1 MKIFVAGA
9 GNIGRYLAY
18 DLGNRGHEVTLMDLS
33 EAALDM
39 VPGEKILRRIGDACA
54 PSVLEDAGLRE
65 VDVVIAATG
74 DDEDNLVISLL
85 AKQEFAVP
93 RVVARV
99 NHPVNEW
106 LFDEQWGVDLA
117 VSPPHMLTALVE
129 EEVSSGDIVHLL
141 KLQRGRVELVEVRL
155 DADSPAVDRRIEELD
170 LPGDVTLVAV
180 LRGGHVVTCR
190 GTTPLTEGDE
200 VLALVS
206 EDQVEQL
213 RAVLVGQA
221 AAQGQA

>member
-33 EAALDM
+33 QPALDM
-39 VPGEKILRRIGDACA
+39 VPGDKIHRVTGDACS
-54 PSVLEDAGLRE
+54 PNVLEAAGLRE
-65 VDVVIAATG
+65 VDVLIAATG
-74 DDEDNLVISLL
+74 DDEDNLVVSLL

-106 LFDEQWGVDLA
+106 LFDDSWGVDLA

-129 EEVSSGDIVHLL
+129 EEVSSGDLVRLL
-141 KLQRGRVELVEVRL
+141 KLQRGKAELVEVRL
-155 DADSPAVDRRIEELD
+155 DANSPAADRRIEELD
-170 LPGDVTLVAV
+170 LPAEATLVAV
-180 LRGGHVVTCR
+180 LRDGHVLTCR
-190 GTTPLTEGDE
+190 GTTPLITGDE
-200 VLALVS
+200 VLALVNADS
-206 EDQVEQL
+206 VDLL
-213 RAVLVGQA
+213 RKVLVGETP
-221 AAQGQA
+221 AQD

>member
-1 MKIFVAGA
+1 MKVFVAGA

-18 DLGNRGHEVTLMDLS
+18 DLGNRGHEVTLMDTS
-33 EAALDM
+33 QAALDM
-39 VPGEKILRRIGDACA
+39 VPGTNVVKVTGDACSPA
-54 PSVLEDAGLRE
+54 VLENAALRE

-106 LFDEQWGVDLA
+106 LFDEAWGVDLA

-129 EEVSSGDIVHLL
+129 EEVSSGDLVHLL
-141 KLQRGRVELVEVRL
+141 KLQRGKVELVEVRL
-155 DADSPAVDRRIEELD
+155 EADSPAVERRIEELE
-170 LPGDVTLVAV
+170 LPSEATLVAV
-180 LRGGHVVTCR
+180 LREGHVIHCR

-200 VLALVS
+200 VLALIA
-206 EDQVEQL
+206 EEQVDQL
-213 RAVLVGQA
+213 RKVLVGDK
-221 AAQGQA
+221 